1 MVDDSIQ
8 GRVWEADIE
17 QVRELVEILL

>member
-17 QVRELVEILL
+17 QVRELVEILV